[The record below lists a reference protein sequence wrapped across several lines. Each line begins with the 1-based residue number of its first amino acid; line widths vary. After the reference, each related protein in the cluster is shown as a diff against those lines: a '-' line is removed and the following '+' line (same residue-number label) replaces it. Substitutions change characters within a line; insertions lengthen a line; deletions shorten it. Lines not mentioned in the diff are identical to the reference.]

1 MSRPKSPPTTRSRPD
16 ELPLPGSEANA
27 HSLRM
32 LEKLHTQITAQG
44 GAISFEQYMQTA
56 LYQPEL
62 GYYRCGTEKFG
73 AGGDF
78 ITAPEI
84 SPLFAHCLT
93 AFARQVAP
101 GQSILEVGAGSG
113 KLAAHMLQHQD
124 AQGQAPTHYY
134 ILELSAELLQ
144 RQRQTISDVCPQ
156 MLERVQWLD
165 DLPDGFAGVVIANE
179 LLDAMPVRRFRIREK
194 QLFEQYVAWRD
205 GVLCYRD
212 QPLSDVRLIDRIA
225 TLREQSSIGEV
236 DSFLSEVNF
245 MAEDWVRTLGNKL
258 AQGVLLLIDYGYPR
272 SAYYHAQRSSGTLMC
287 HYQHRA
293 HPDPLILPGLQDITA
308 HIDFTAMA
316 DAALEADMEIAGFTT
331 QAHFLL
337 NMGLLDYASADQ
349 TAELD
354 ERDRLRI
361 NNEIKRLTLPSEMG
375 EQFKVMACMKE
386 TEMTVPGF
394 QHNDLRHL
402 L

>member
-1 MSRPKSPPTTRSRPD
+1 MSRPKSPPATRSRPD
-16 ELPLPGSEANA
+16 ELPLPSPEANA

-32 LEKLHTQITAQG
+32 LEKLQTQIMAQG

-73 AGGDF
+73 ANGDF

-84 SPLFAHCLT
+84 SPLFAQCLAT
-93 AFARQVAP
+93 FVRQVGP
-101 GQSILEVGAGSG
+101 GQAILEVGAGSG
-113 KLAAHMLQHQD
+113 QLAAQILLQLDTQGFTP
-124 AQGQAPTHYY
+124 AQYS
-134 ILELSAELLQ
+134 ILELSAELRQ
-144 RQRQTISDVCPQ
+144 RQRQTISDVCPH

-165 DLPDGFAGVVIANE
+165 DLPNDFTGVVIANE
-179 LLDAMPVRRFRIREK
+179 LLDAMPVRRFRIRDK
-194 QLFEQYVAWRD
+194 KLFEQYVAWCD
-205 GVLCYRD
+205 GLLCYRD

-225 TLREQSSIGEV
+225 TLREQSSISEV
-236 DSFLSEVNF
+236 DSFCSEVNF
-245 MAEDWVRTLGNKL
+245 MAEDWVRTLGDKL
-258 AQGVLLLIDYGYPR
+258 AHGVLLLIDYGYPR
-272 SAYYHAQRSSGTLMC
+272 SAYYHAQRSSGTLLC
-287 HYQHRA
+287 HYQHRV

-316 DAALEADMEIAGFTT
+316 DAALEAGMEIAGFTT

-337 NMGLLDYASADQ
+337 NMGLLDLASPAQ
-349 TAELD
+349 TADLT

-361 NNEIKRLTLPSEMG
+361 NNEIKRLTLPTEMG
-375 EQFKVMACMKE
+375 EQFKVMACTKQFDKA
-386 TEMTVPGF
+386 VPGF
-394 QHNDLRHL
+394 THNDLRHL